1 MAEDNTEGAV
11 VVEHNG
17 PAGVEEQGT
26 FILGFSRNLGGPVIS
41 AYESGF
47 GDSGK
52 QLQARSCSVLRLRER
67 SSRRSGGTA
76 KRRKRSDAG
85 RVAGSRSALQYQ

>member
-26 FILGFSRNLGGPVIS
+26 FILGFSRNLGDPVAS
-41 AYESGF
+41 ANESGV
-47 GDSGK
+47 GESG
-52 QLQARSCSVLRLRER
+52 
-67 SSRRSGGTA
+67 
-76 KRRKRSDAG
+76 
-85 RVAGSRSALQYQ
+85 